1 MAQNYRSIAKKLQT
15 AIAIKH
21 DRRISINY
29 FQQYSTKQKRTVT
42 KYVLSEYD
50 QNKKKY
56 VTLFKSWQLPEI
68 VQFLGNIYQ
77 SD

>member
-29 FQQYSTKQKRTVT
+29 FQQYSVKAGRTVT
-42 KYVLSEYD
+42 KYVLSEFD
-50 QNKKKY
+50 EDKNKY
-56 VTLFKSWQLPEI
+56 VTLFKSWQLPDI
-68 VQFLGNIYQ
+68 VKFLASIYQ